1 MNNNNRNHIDPSK
14 LDPQISD
21 SMAVLAAFVMY
32 TGQPN
37 LRAGI
42 EVAGR
47 FFAIEVT
54 EVPSKEALVLW
65 NGEKK

>member
-1 MNNNNRNHIDPSK
+1 MNDNRKHIDPSVIP
-14 LDPQISD
+14 DQISD
-21 SMAVLAAFVMY
+21 SMATLAAFVMV

-47 FFAIEVT
+47 FFAIEIT
-54 EVPSKEALVLW
+54 EVESKEVLEQW